1 MITSKLI
8 LTLTPLPFQYLRQ
21 LMVHNCDMINA
32 FRSIQYLPL
41 EQKLFLRI
49 HNFVNSIESIHPV
62 IKHCVVLH
70 KERIIWSGLKPDH
83 LYTFNEYLSR
93 TLMPSINEDFL
104 TMAVNGMTDNSR
116 FVVGPGRCER
126 KPIPMYIYNEAGVRE
141 DFYMIVFSA
150 KNMTCC
156 LLLGEID
163 RPQPLHYQSNSP
175 CHIFR

>member
-1 MITSKLI
+1 
-8 LTLTPLPFQYLRQ
+8 
-21 LMVHNCDMINA
+21 MINA

-41 EQKLFLRI
+41 EQQLFLRI
-49 HNFVNSIESIHPV
+49 HNFVNSVESMYPV

-126 KPIPMYIYNEAGVRE
+126 KPISMFIYNDQDQRQE
-141 DFYMIVFSA
+141 FKMIVFNA
-150 KNMTCC
+150 KNIICC
-156 LLLGEID
+156 LLLGEW
-163 RPQPLHYQSNSP
+163 
-175 CHIFR
+175 CK